1 MEQPY
6 NIYYD
11 NRTGRVVLHK
21 NERAYSPNRNNRN
34 PQPNNDF
41 DKKIEELYNYT
52 NINSPNQVSIGRDIL
67 NNKDKEELKK
77 SVENQF
83 EKINKKNDIIPQVIF
98 DENNEKI
105 IIPSKFQNDKNNQ
118 TNLNENIKY
127 LQEKIIP
134 INLDN
139 KENAKFQEYIKNQEE
154 QDKKNKEDKEYQ
166 KYLEE
171 KLIQKNENIKKNNK
185 EYETNRPII
194 IKKDLVYGIKKTI
207 LSDFNYLNNSSNC
220 NDFKIG
226 INKSND
232 KNDNVIYDTFYLF
245 PNISEINTKSE
256 TNIVNEKKVLLFN
269 NKNDKY
275 DKQYFPIDFVP
286 CGISIP
292 LKYDGHSYKKII
304 IKNLYW
310 NIFQSIDSK
319 NYENDELLC
328 VTTDVSDFVYKKIK
342 LQINIELHSQLSL
355 NTIENYSNHILQYRN
370 ENIKNSYAS
379 NTCLYKA
386 LIYSID
392 TLNGSNFDNL
402 EIDLLEELD
411 IKCALLCIK
420 ISVPDECLNTLKGY
434 DKYNKSFYG
443 YIPFSQFILNF
454 DYEVL

>member
-21 NERAYSPNRNNRN
+21 NERSHSPNRNNRN
-34 PQPNNDF
+34 PGQNNDF

-52 NINSPNQVSIGRDIL
+52 NINSPNQVNIEKNIVD
-67 NNKDKEELKK
+67 NKNEIVDNKNELKK
-77 SVENQF
+77 SIENQF
-83 EKINKKNDIIPQVIF
+83 EKMNNLDKLNLDKLNKNID
-98 DENNEKI
+98 DDEKI
-105 IIPSKFQNDKNNQ
+105 IIPSRFSKNELINDKNNQ
-118 TNLNENIKY
+118 TNLDKNIEY

-134 INLDN
+134 LKLN
-139 KENAKFQEYIKNQEE
+139 KDSIESTKL
-154 QDKKNKEDKEYQ
+154 KKKLEDE
-166 KYLEE
+166 
-171 KLIQKNENIKKNNK
+171 I
-185 EYETNRPII
+185 NRPII

-207 LSDFNYLNNSSNC
+207 LTDFNYLNNSSNC

-232 KNDNVIYDTFYLF
+232 KNDNIIYDTFYLF

-269 NKNDKY
+269 NKNDKHN
-275 DKQYFPIDFVP
+275 KQYFPIDFVP
-286 CGISIP
+286 CGVSIP

-310 NIFQSIDSK
+310 NIFQSIDQK
-319 NYENDELLC
+319 NYDIDELLC

-355 NTIENYSNHILQYRN
+355 NIIENYCNDILPYRN
-370 ENIKNSYAS
+370 ENIKNCYAS
-379 NTCLYKA
+379 NTCLYKS
-386 LIYSID
+386 LVYYVD

-402 EIDLLEELD
+402 EIDLLEDLD

>member
-1 MEQPY
+1 M
-6 NIYYD
+6 
-11 NRTGRVVLHK
+11 
-21 NERAYSPNRNNRN
+21 
-34 PQPNNDF
+34 
-41 DKKIEELYNYT
+41 
-52 NINSPNQVSIGRDIL
+52 
-67 NNKDKEELKK
+67 
-77 SVENQF
+77 
-83 EKINKKNDIIPQVIF
+83 
-98 DENNEKI
+98 
-105 IIPSKFQNDKNNQ
+105 
-118 TNLNENIKY
+118 
-127 LQEKIIP
+127 
-134 INLDN
+134 
-139 KENAKFQEYIKNQEE
+139 
-154 QDKKNKEDKEYQ
+154 
-166 KYLEE
+166 
-171 KLIQKNENIKKNNK
+171 
-185 EYETNRPII
+185 
-194 IKKDLVYGIKKTI
+194 
-207 LSDFNYLNNSSNC
+207 
-220 NDFKIG
+220 
-226 INKSND
+226 
-232 KNDNVIYDTFYLF
+232 
-245 PNISEINTKSE
+245 
-256 TNIVNEKKVLLFN
+256 
-269 NKNDKY
+269 
-275 DKQYFPIDFVP
+275 
-286 CGISIP
+286 
-292 LKYDGHSYKKII
+292 KYDGHSYKKII